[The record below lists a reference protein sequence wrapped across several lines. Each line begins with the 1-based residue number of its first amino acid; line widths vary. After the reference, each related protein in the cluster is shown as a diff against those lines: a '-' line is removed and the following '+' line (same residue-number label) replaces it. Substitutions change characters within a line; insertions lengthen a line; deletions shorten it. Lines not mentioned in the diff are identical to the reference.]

1 MDLLVV
7 EDNPTD
13 RMLIQARLR
22 RAFPSAQILAADGP
36 LQFNEHLKR
45 DGCDIVI
52 TDYWLG
58 WIDGLSVLQ
67 RVRERWPRT
76 RVIMLTGNGGE
87 EVVASAFKYGL
98 YRYLLKPEGFNE
110 LVAVAAAAMESKRRE
125 DFHELM
131 AMIVNSLP
139 DGVHSVDAAGIIT
152 ASNAAAR
159 QIYGYEDTE
168 IVGRI
173 NEILLPAARRD
184 EIRRLH
190 ERAFGGEMVPRFPTL
205 QVRSDGAEIEVA
217 MTILPMRDGHGAV
230 SNVAYITTP
239 IGKPIREVVG
249 SSARQ
254 EDRLEGPHRG
264 PLRAGS
270 QRPSDT
276 SADGRALAIPGDLI
290 VG

>member
-7 EDNPTD
+7 EENPTD

-36 LQFNEHLKR
+36 LQLNEHLKR

-67 RVRERWPRT
+67 RVRQRWPRT

-87 EVVASAFKYGL
+87 EVVASAFKHGL
-98 YRYLLKPEGFNE
+98 YRYLLKPGGFDE
-110 LVAVAAAAMESKRRE
+110 LVAVAGAAMESKRRE
-125 DFHELM
+125 DFQELM

-139 DGVHSVDAAGIIT
+139 DGIHSVDTAGIIT
-152 ASNAAAR
+152 AINPAAR
-159 QIYGYEDTE
+159 RIYGYEDTE
-168 IVGRI
+168 IVGRT
-173 NEILLPAARRD
+173 NEILLPAARRA

-190 ERAFGGEMVPRFPTL
+190 QRAFGGEIVPLFPTL
-205 QVRSDGAEIEVA
+205 QVRSDGAEIAVA
-217 MTILPMRDGHGAV
+217 MTILPMRDGDGAV
-230 SNVAYITTP
+230 SNVACITTP
-239 IGKPIREVVG
+239 IGKPIRELAG

-254 EDRLEGPHRG
+254 EDRLVGPDRCR
-264 PLRAGS
+264 PPPGS
-270 QRPSDT
+270 QRAPDT
-276 SADGRALAIPGDLI
+276 SGDGRA
-290 VG
+290 

>member
-7 EDNPTD
+7 EDTPTD

-22 RAFPSAQILAADGP
+22 RAFPSARILAADGP
-36 LQFNEHLKR
+36 LEFNEHLKR

-98 YRYLLKPEGFNE
+98 YRYLLKPEGFDD
-110 LVAVAAAAMESKRRE
+110 LVAAVAAAMESKRRE

-139 DGVHSVDAAGIIT
+139 EGIHSVDAAGIIT
-152 ASNAAAR
+152 ATNAAAR

-168 IVGRI
+168 IVGRT

-190 ERAFGGEMVPRFPTL
+190 ERAFAGEIVPRFPTL
-205 QVRSDGAEIEVA
+205 QVRADGAEIAVA
-217 MTILPMRDGHGAV
+217 MTILPVRDGHGAV
-230 SNVAYITTP
+230 SSVACITTP
-239 IGKPIREVVG
+239 IGNPIREEAG
-249 SSARQ
+249 ASARR
-254 EDRLEGPHRG
+254 EDRPKGPHRF
-264 PLRAGS
+264 PPPRLA
-270 QRPSDT
+270 T
-276 SADGRALAIPGDLI
+276 ST
-290 VG
+290 

>member
-22 RAFPSAQILAADGP
+22 RAFPSAQILAPDGP
-36 LQFNEHLKR
+36 LQFNEHLQH

-76 RVIMLTGNGGE
+76 RVIMLTGDGGE
-87 EVVASAFKYGL
+87 EVVMSAFKHGL
-98 YRYLLKPEGFNE
+98 FCYLLKPEGFDE
-110 LVAVAAAAMESKRRE
+110 LVAVAATAMESKRCE

-139 DGVHSVDAAGIIT
+139 DGIYSVDGAGIIT
-152 ASNAAAR
+152 TANAAAR
-159 QIYGYEDTE
+159 QIFGYKEAE
-168 IVGRI
+168 IVGRS

-190 ERAFGGEMVPRFPTL
+190 KRAFGGEIVPRFPTL
-205 QVRSDGAEIEVA
+205 QVRSDGAEIAVA
-217 MTILPMRDGHGAV
+217 MTILPMRGGDGAV
-230 SNVAYITTP
+230 SNVACITTP
-239 IGKPIREVVG
+239 IGEPIRE
-249 SSARQ
+249 SAGAGAWQ
-254 EDRLEGPHRG
+254 VDKLEGPHR
-264 PLRAGS
+264 S
-270 QRPSDT
+270 RPP
-276 SADGRALAIPGDLI
+276 RLAAST
-290 VG
+290 

>member
-1 MDLLVV
+1 MDLLLV

-13 RMLIQARLR
+13 RMAIQARLR
-22 RAFPSAQILAADGP
+22 RAFPSAQILAAWGP
-36 LQFNEHLKR
+36 LQLHEHLKR
-45 DGCDIVI
+45 DSCDIVI

-87 EVVASAFKYGL
+87 EVASSAFKYGL
-98 YRYLLKPEGFNE
+98 YHYLLKPDGFDE
-110 LVAVAAAAMESKRRE
+110 LVAVAEAAMESKRRE

-152 ASNAAAR
+152 AANAAAR

-168 IVGRI
+168 IVGRT
-173 NEILLPAARRD
+173 NEILLPAGRRG

-190 ERAFGGEMVPRFPTL
+190 ERAFGGEIVPRFPTL
-205 QVRSDGAEIEVA
+205 QVRSDGAEIAVA
-217 MTILPMRDGHGAV
+217 MTILPMRDSGGGV
-230 SNVAYITTP
+230 SNVACITTP
-239 IGKPIREVVG
+239 DWQFDSRG
-249 SSARQ
+249 S
-254 EDRLEGPHRG
+254 RLKRAAEGPAAGTASVPSAPARIEHTTLARMGKLRIGG
-264 PLRAGS
+264 P
-270 QRPSDT
+270 
-276 SADGRALAIPGDLI
+276 
-290 VG
+290 

>member
-52 TDYWLG
+52 TDYWVG

-98 YRYLLKPEGFNE
+98 YRYLLKPDGFDE
-110 LVAVAAAAMESKRRE
+110 LVAAVAAAMESQRRE
-125 DFHELM
+125 DFQELM
-131 AMIVNSLP
+131 ARIVNSLP
-139 DGVHSVDAAGIIT
+139 DGIHSVDAAGVIT
-152 ASNAAAR
+152 AANAAAR
-159 QIYGYEDTE
+159 QIYGYEESE
-168 IVGRI
+168 IVGRSS
-173 NEILLPAARRD
+173 EILLPAGRRD

-190 ERAFGGEMVPRFPTL
+190 ERAFGGEIVPRFPTL
-205 QVRSDGAEIEVA
+205 QLRSDGAEIAVA
-217 MTILPMRDGHGAV
+217 MTILPLRDGDGSV
-230 SNVAYITTP
+230 SNVACISTP
-239 IGKPIREVVG
+239 IGKPISELAG

-254 EDRLEGPHRG
+254 EDGLEGADRFRLAPAR
-264 PLRAGS
+264 
-270 QRPSDT
+270 
-276 SADGRALAIPGDLI
+276 SAHLTR
-290 VG
+290 V